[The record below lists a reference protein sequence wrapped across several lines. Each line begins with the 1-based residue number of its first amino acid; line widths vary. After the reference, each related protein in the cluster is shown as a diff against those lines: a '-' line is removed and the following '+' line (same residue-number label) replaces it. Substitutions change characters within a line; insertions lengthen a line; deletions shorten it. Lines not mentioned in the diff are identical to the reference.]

1 MPSSIRTVTDTTPRP
16 TSATVTPWLT
26 VTTPPPGPLA
36 DASVRRAGPNDAA
49 AVGLVQEAV
58 WQETYAPRVA
68 ADIAAQF
75 TSAGFASAWRRSLAS
90 PPEGVYTLLVACAGD
105 QVVGY
110 AAIGPSQDLDGE
122 PTTGSLMEI
131 GVHPLG
137 RRSGH
142 GSRLLNAA
150 ADLLTEA
157 GATEITA
164 WLPADAEDTRAF
176 FDQAGLTPD
185 GAYRDRGIVEDVTL
199 REIRVI
205 ARLTGDE

>member
-1 MPSSIRTVTDTTPRP
+1 M
-16 TSATVTPWLT
+16 
-26 VTTPPPGPLA
+26 
-36 DASVRRAGPNDAA
+36 RA
-49 AVGLVQEAV
+49 
-58 WQETYAPRVA
+58 R
-68 ADIAAQF
+68 
-75 TSAGFASAWRRSLAS
+75 AWRRSLS
-90 PPEGVYTLLVACAGD
+90 NPPEGVYTLLVACAGD

-110 AAIGPSQDLDGE
+110 AAIGLSQDLDGE

-150 ADLLTEA
+150 ADLLAEA

-176 FDQAGLTPD
+176 FVQAGLTPD

-199 REIRVI
+199 REIRVS
-205 ARLTGDE
+205 ARLTGDD

>member
-1 MPSSIRTVTDTTPRP
+1 M
-16 TSATVTPWLT
+16 LG
-26 VTTPPPGPLA
+26 VTTPTPGPLA

-58 WQETYAPRVA
+58 WQETYAPRVPA
-68 ADIAAQF
+68 QIAEQF
-75 TSAGFASAWRRSLAS
+75 TSAGFASAWRRSLAN
-90 PPEGVYTLLVACAGD
+90 PPQGVYTLLVACAGE

-150 ADLLTEA
+150 ADILTEA
-157 GATEITA
+157 GATEMTA
-164 WLPADAEDTRAF
+164 WLPADAEEIRAF
-176 FDQAGLTPD
+176 FDQAGLQPD
-185 GAYRDRGIVEDVTL
+185 GAYRDRGIVDDVTL
-199 REIRVI
+199 REIRV
-205 ARLTGDE
+205 AASLADDE

>member
-1 MPSSIRTVTDTTPRP
+1 MLGVT
-16 TSATVTPWLT
+16 S
-26 VTTPPPGPLA
+26 PPPGPLA

-58 WQETYAPRVA
+58 WQETYAPRVPA
-68 ADIAAQF
+68 EVAEQF

-90 PPEGVYTLLVACAGD
+90 PPEGVYTLLVACAGE

-150 ADLLTEA
+150 ADLLREA
-157 GATEITA
+157 GATELTA
-164 WLPADAEDTRAF
+164 WLPADAEETRAF
-176 FDQAGLTPD
+176 FDQAGIQPD
-185 GAYRDRGIVEDVTL
+185 GAYRDRGVVDDVVV
-199 REIRVI
+199 REIRV
-205 ARLTGDE
+205 AATLVDG

>member
-1 MPSSIRTVTDTTPRP
+1 MSTVPPVR
-16 TSATVTPWLT
+16 VTMLG
-26 VTTPPPGPLA
+26 VSTPPPGPLA

-49 AVGLVQEAV
+49 AVGIVQEAV
-58 WQETYAPRVA
+58 WQETYAPRVP
-68 ADIAAQF
+68 ADVAAQF
-75 TSAGFASAWRRSLAS
+75 TSAGFASAWRRSLAD
-90 PPEGVYTLLVACAGD
+90 PPPGVYALLVACAGE

-122 PTTGSLMEI
+122 PTTGLLMEI
-131 GVHPLG
+131 GVHPHG

-150 ADLLTEA
+150 ADILAEA

-164 WLPADAEDTRAF
+164 WLPADAEETRAF
-176 FDQAGLTPD
+176 FGASGLQPD

-199 REIRVI
+199 REIRV
-205 ARLTGDE
+205 AAGLVDG

>member
-1 MPSSIRTVTDTTPRP
+1 M
-16 TSATVTPWLT
+16 
-26 VTTPPPGPLA
+26 TTPPPGPLA
-36 DASVRRAGPNDAA
+36 DASVRRARPNDAA

-58 WQETYAPRVA
+58 WTETYAPRVPA
-68 ADIAAQF
+68 QIAEQF
-75 TSAGFASAWRRSLAS
+75 TSAGFASAWRRSLNS
-90 PPEGVYTLLVACAGD
+90 PPEGVYTLLVACAGE

-122 PTTGSLMEI
+122 PTTGALMEI

-157 GATEITA
+157 GATELTT
-164 WLPADAEDTRAF
+164 WLPAAAEEIRAF
-176 FDQAGLTPD
+176 FQQSGLLPD
-185 GAYRDRGIVEDVTL
+185 GAYRDRGIVDDVTL
-199 REIRVI
+199 REIRV
-205 ARLTGDE
+205 AASLADDE